1 MQLDFFKDEPPESNR
16 DPTMRVCKKCNQ
28 EKSLD
33 DFNAIYYRK
42 NGDPTKGYRCA
53 DCQQEHSRTVAILK
67 KLHPKPN
74 DNVCEC
80 CGDVAE
86 KMCLDHSHV
95 TGAFRGWVCEG
106 CNHSMGKSDDNPD
119 KLIKQ
124 AEYLRARRTN

>member
-1 MQLDFFKDEPPESNR
+1 MQLDLFKEPVVINEDPER
-16 DPTMRVCKKCNQ
+16 RVCKKCGE

-42 NGDPTKGYRCA
+42 NGEATKGYRCA
-53 DCQQEHSRTVAILK
+53 DCQKQHSRTVSTLK
-67 KLHPKPN
+67 KIHPKPR

-86 KMCLDHSHV
+86 KMCLDHSHK

-106 CNHSMGKSDDNPD
+106 CNHSMGKSGDDPE

-124 AEYLRARRTN
+124 AEYLRERSSK